1 MAVATPVS
9 FCSLVGNLQ
18 REHSQEW
25 CRRGHIDSKTT
36 VAFSVTPATYF
47 LLVMPPVHVDAS
59 RTNRSLAAAAAGPS
73 RRPQLEANPVLLV
86 YRRLIDTAVT
96 EAKKTRH
103 GAPTD
108 NALMQRYWIQQ
119 HRPLRTDKDE
129 WERSFE
135 CACHFLELDVD
146 AERKRLLAE
155 IDDAITEA
163 VVRHVSNVSYLR
175 MAAVLTCA
183 GVPTVHTRLLPSGR
197 TAKQYAL
204 GLVSVEDYDDV
215 AGV

>member
-1 MAVATPVS
+1 
-9 FCSLVGNLQ
+9 
-18 REHSQEW
+18 
-25 CRRGHIDSKTT
+25 
-36 VAFSVTPATYF
+36 
-47 LLVMPPVHVDAS
+47 MPPVHVDAS

-183 GVPTVHTRLLPSGR
+183 GVPMVHTRLLPSGR

-215 AGV
+215 AGVEYPDPPARKTPRTDRRARALPAPSPAPPRLGEGRQSRSRSKVLPGS